1 MDTVLVLDF
10 GAQYS
15 QLIARRVRECRV
27 YSELIPYDTPVAE
40 IAAREPKGIILSGG
54 PASVYADDALSIDP
68 ALFELKVPI
77 LGICYGMQLMAHTLG
92 GTVTRTGKSEFGKTA
107 LNVAKEVALFN
118 DLPREQTCWMS
129 HRDSV
134 TAAPDG
140 FEVTASTASSPVAVM
155 ESPEQGMFGIQCHPE
170 VVHTPFGTDVIKNF
184 LFGPCGCQPDW
195 TVVSIIEESVA
206 AIREKVGDEH
216 VICGL
221 SGGVDSS
228 TAALLV
234 YRAIGE
240 RLTCIFVDHG
250 LLRKNEAEQVID
262 AFENHFHV
270 PLIHVQAEERFLT
283 RLAGI
288 TDPERKRKIIGEEF
302 IRIFEEEA
310 RKLEGAR
317 FLVQGTLYSDV
328 IESGTRDAA
337 KIKSHHNVGGL
348 PEDMNLDLVE
358 PLRNIFKDEARNV
371 AAELGL
377 PDAMVWRQPFP
388 GPGLAIRII
397 GEVTHERLE
406 ILRDADFILQEEV
419 RRAGLYRELWQS
431 FCVLPAIRSV
441 GVMGDE
447 RTYAYPIIIRA
458 VTSEDAMTADWARL
472 PYDLLET
479 VSSRIINEVPGVNRV
494 ALDISSKPPST
505 IEWE

>member
-195 TVVSIIEESVA
+195 TVVSMIEESVA

-283 RLAGI
+283 RLAGV